1 MTDVKLQL
9 KNRQIEILKNLIAAG
24 TPMDIT
30 VLMNRFGK
38 SERTIRYDLNEIR
51 EALEKQGIDVRT
63 KAKKGFYIP
72 AEQKPK
78 ASRVIAE
85 NGQQEEPSLLD
96 DPDET
101 RNNSMLLYLMLQ
113 SKPISADEIADTFY
127 ISRSTA
133 IRILNNLEAAFSGI
147 RVNSQKAYGYQLE
160 AEEFMLRKIVTQLL
174 VSAFKGSYTPEDWYL
189 LLPRILKEEISML
202 TISDVSQ
209 AIKKVNTH
217 YNVWLS
223 NTAFINLLSY
233 CLIRDLR
240 LRKGFTQNNQ
250 KAAGSDYTMALLQEL
265 GNRGINTLEVQWMNT
280 ILNSNGIFVNQSCLD
295 LNELDHALDEM
306 LELLK
311 ADKHH
316 LPYVFDTIT
325 LYDDLYEHLQHTI
338 NKEYLHLEND
348 ENPLIDELK
357 ENYAD
362 FYLLANDF
370 ADIFEKHF
378 LMKLSE
384 NEISYLAIYLYKNL
398 INQTASNKKVLVVC
412 ATGKGL
418 SNLLTTRI
426 RNVFQNLTI
435 VGSVSPYQLDNI
447 NLWKDIDFVIS
458 TIPIAHS
465 AYPVIKIS
473 RILSMED
480 IQRIQEFLHY
490 GKFIDSIPMD
500 HSNSASFNAKND
512 PFDLYKDELDPSKT
526 DLAAASTLYS
536 KLQLTLLEYIS
547 KLPPEVSMGQD
558 AVLGMLIHMSMA
570 VPRWFSQQ
578 NEEDEEEIIEAYYK
592 YRDEQSNV
600 FDLMEKFFA
609 LVEESL
615 LITIPIHER
624 YAFFLYIFNKE
635 V

>member
-1 MTDVKLQL
+1 M
-9 KNRQIEILKNLIAAG
+9 
-24 TPMDIT
+24 
-30 VLMNRFGK
+30 
-38 SERTIRYDLNEIR
+38 
-51 EALEKQGIDVRT
+51 
-63 KAKKGFYIP
+63 
-72 AEQKPK
+72 
-78 ASRVIAE
+78 
-85 NGQQEEPSLLD
+85 
-96 DPDET
+96 
-101 RNNSMLLYLMLQ
+101 
-113 SKPISADEIADTFY
+113 
-127 ISRSTA
+127 
-133 IRILNNLEAAFSGI
+133 
-147 RVNSQKAYGYQLE
+147 
-160 AEEFMLRKIVTQLL
+160 
-174 VSAFKGSYTPEDWYL
+174 
-189 LLPRILKEEISML
+189 
-202 TISDVSQ
+202 
-209 AIKKVNTH
+209 
-217 YNVWLS
+217 
-223 NTAFINLLSY
+223 
-233 CLIRDLR
+233 
-240 LRKGFTQNNQ
+240 
-250 KAAGSDYTMALLQEL
+250 
-265 GNRGINTLEVQWMNT
+265 
-280 ILNSNGIFVNQSCLD
+280 
-295 LNELDHALDEM
+295 
-306 LELLK
+306 
-311 ADKHH
+311 
-316 LPYVFDTIT
+316 
-325 LYDDLYEHLQHTI
+325 
-338 NKEYLHLEND
+338 
-348 ENPLIDELK
+348 
-357 ENYAD
+357 
-362 FYLLANDF
+362 
-370 ADIFEKHF
+370 
-378 LMKLSE
+378 
-384 NEISYLAIYLYKNL
+384 
-398 INQTASNKKVLVVC
+398 VVC

>member
-1 MTDVKLQL
+1 MKLQL
-9 KNRQIEILKNLIAAG
+9 KKRQIEILKNLIAAG
-24 TPMDIT
+24 TPLDIT
-30 VLMNRFGK
+30 ILMNRFHK

-51 EALEKQGIDVRT
+51 ETLEKQGIEIKT

-78 ASRVIAE
+78 ASRIVAE
-85 NGQQEEPSLLD
+85 NGNQEDNSLLD
-96 DPDET
+96 DSDET

-113 SKPISADEIADTFY
+113 KKPVSADEIADTFY

-133 IRILNNLEAAFSGI
+133 IRILNNLEAAFTGI
-147 RVNSQKAYGYQLE
+147 QILSQKAYGYQLR
-160 AEEFMLRKIVTQLL
+160 ADEFQLRKIVSLML
-174 VSAFKGSYTPEDWYL
+174 VTAFKGSYTPEDWYL
-189 LLPRILKEEISML
+189 LLPRVLKEEISML
-202 TISDVSQ
+202 TISELSQ
-209 AIKKVNTH
+209 AIKKVNTR

-240 LRKGFTQNNQ
+240 LRKGLVETNKECLPMN
-250 KAAGSDYTMALLQEL
+250 DYTTALLYEL
-265 GNRGINTLEVQWMNT
+265 GNQGSDENEVQWMNT
-280 ILNSNGIFVNQSCLD
+280 ILNSNGIFVNQSHLD
-295 LNELDHALDEM
+295 LDKLDHALDEM
-306 LELLK
+306 LDLLK
-311 ADKHH
+311 ADRHH

-338 NKEYLHLEND
+338 SKEYLHLETD

-362 FYLLANDF
+362 FYMLANDF
-370 ADIFEKHF
+370 AKIFNRHF
-378 LMKLSE
+378 KMQLSE

-500 HSNSASFNAKND
+500 NSNSASFNAKND
-512 PFDLYKDELDPSKT
+512 PFDLYKDNFDPKQA
-526 DLAAASTLYS
+526 DLSAAATLYS

-547 KLPPEVSMGQD
+547 KLPSDIQMGQD

-570 VPRWFSQQ
+570 VPRWFTQQ
-578 NEEDEEEIIEAYYK
+578 NEEDEEEIIEAYFK
-592 YRDEQSNV
+592 YRDEQKYV
-600 FDLMEKFFA
+600 FNLMEKFFA

-635 V
+635 G

>member
-1 MTDVKLQL
+1 MKLQL
-9 KNRQIEILKNLIAAG
+9 KKRQIEILKNLIAAG
-24 TPMDIT
+24 TPMDISI
-30 VLMNRFGK
+30 LMNRFGK

-51 EALEKQGIDVRT
+51 DALIKQGIEIRT

-78 ASRVIAE
+78 ASRIVAE
-85 NGQQEEPSLLD
+85 NGNQEENSLLD
-96 DPDET
+96 DSDET

-113 SKPISADEIADTFY
+113 KKPISADEIADTFY

-133 IRILNNLEAAFSGI
+133 IRILNNLESVFNGI
-147 RVNSQKAYGYQLE
+147 QIISQKAYGYQLR
-160 AEEFMLRKIVTQLL
+160 ADEFQLRKIVSLML
-174 VSAFKGSYTPEDWYL
+174 VAAFKGSYTPEDWYL
-189 LLPRILKEEISML
+189 LLPRVLKEEISML
-202 TISDVSQ
+202 TISELSQ
-209 AIKKVNTH
+209 AIKKVNTR

-240 LRKGFTQNNQ
+240 IRKGLVQTNKESLPINDYTTALLYELG
-250 KAAGSDYTMALLQEL
+250 KYGSDE
-265 GNRGINTLEVQWMNT
+265 NEVQWMNT
-280 ILNSNGIFVNQSCLD
+280 ILNSNGIFVNQSNLD

-306 LELLK
+306 LDLLK
-311 ADKHH
+311 ADRHH

-338 NKEYLHLEND
+338 SKEYLHLETD

-362 FYLLANDF
+362 FYMLANDF
-370 ADIFEKHF
+370 AQIFNKHF
-378 LMKLSE
+378 KMQLSE

-500 HSNSASFNAKND
+500 NSNSASFNAKND
-512 PFDLYKDELDPSKT
+512 PFDLYKDNFDPKKA
-526 DLAAASTLYS
+526 DLSAAATLYS

-547 KLPPEVSMGQD
+547 KLPSDVQMGQD

-578 NEEDEEEIIEAYYK
+578 NEEDEEEIIEAYLK
-592 YRDEQSNV
+592 FRDEQRYV
-600 FDLMEKFFA
+600 FNLMEKFFA

-615 LITIPIHER
+615 LISIPIHER

>member
-1 MTDVKLQL
+1 MKLQL
-9 KNRQIEILKNLIAAG
+9 KKRQIEILKNLIAAG
-24 TPMDIT
+24 TPLDIT
-30 VLMNRFGK
+30 ILMNRFHK

-51 EALEKQGIDVRT
+51 ETLEKQGIEIKT

-78 ASRVIAE
+78 ASRIVAE
-85 NGQQEEPSLLD
+85 NGNQEDNSLLD
-96 DPDET
+96 DSDET

-113 SKPISADEIADTFY
+113 KKPVSADEIADTFY

-133 IRILNNLEAAFSGI
+133 IRILNNLEAAFTGI
-147 RVNSQKAYGYQLE
+147 QILSQKAYGYQLR
-160 AEEFMLRKIVTQLL
+160 ADEFQLRKIVSLML
-174 VSAFKGSYTPEDWYL
+174 VTAFKGSYTPEDWYL
-189 LLPRILKEEISML
+189 LLPRVLKEEISML
-202 TISDVSQ
+202 TISELSQ
-209 AIKKVNTH
+209 AIKKVNTR

-240 LRKGFTQNNQ
+240 LRKGLVETNKECLPMN
-250 KAAGSDYTMALLQEL
+250 DYTTALLYEL
-265 GNRGINTLEVQWMNT
+265 GNQGSDENEVQWMNT
-280 ILNSNGIFVNQSCLD
+280 ILNSNGIFVNQSHLD
-295 LNELDHALDEM
+295 LDKLDHALDEM
-306 LELLK
+306 LDLLK
-311 ADKHH
+311 ADRHH

-338 NKEYLHLEND
+338 SKEYLHLETD

-362 FYLLANDF
+362 FYMLANDF
-370 ADIFEKHF
+370 AKIFNRHF
-378 LMKLSE
+378 KMQLSE

-500 HSNSASFNAKND
+500 NSNSASFNAKND
-512 PFDLYKDELDPSKT
+512 PFDLYKDNFDPKQA
-526 DLAAASTLYS
+526 DLSAAATLYS

-547 KLPPEVSMGQD
+547 KLPSDIQMGQD

-570 VPRWFSQQ
+570 VPRWFTQQ
-578 NEEDEEEIIEAYYK
+578 NEEDEEEIIEAYFK
-592 YRDEQSNV
+592 YRDEQKYV
-600 FDLMEKFFA
+600 FNLMEKFFA

>member
-1 MTDVKLQL
+1 MKLQL
-9 KNRQIEILKNLIAAG
+9 KKRQIEILKNLIAAG
-24 TPMDIT
+24 TPLDIT
-30 VLMNRFGK
+30 ILMNRFGK

-51 EALEKQGIDVRT
+51 DALVKQGIEVKT

-78 ASRVIAE
+78 ASRIVAE
-85 NGQQEEPSLLD
+85 NGNQEENSLLD
-96 DPDET
+96 DSDET

-113 SKPISADEIADTFY
+113 KKPVSADEIADTFY

-133 IRILNNLEAAFSGI
+133 IRILNNLESAFNGI
-147 RVNSQKAYGYQLE
+147 QIVSQKAYGYQLH
-160 AEEFMLRKIVTQLL
+160 AEEFQLRKIVSSML

-189 LLPRILKEEISML
+189 LLPRVLKEEISML
-202 TISDVSQ
+202 TISELSQ
-209 AIKKVNTH
+209 AIKKVNTR

-233 CLIRDLR
+233 CLICDLR
-240 LRKGFTQNNQ
+240 IRKGFVKGNDEGLLV
-250 KAAGSDYTMALLQEL
+250 KDYTTALLHEL
-265 GNRGINTLEVQWMNT
+265 GRTGADESEIQWMNT
-280 ILNSNGIFVNQSCLD
+280 ILNSNGIFVNQSHLD

-306 LELLK
+306 LDLLK
-311 ADKHH
+311 ADRHH

-338 NKEYLHLEND
+338 SKEYLNLESD

-370 ADIFEKHF
+370 AQIFNKHF
-378 LMKLSE
+378 MMQLSE

-490 GKFIDSIPMD
+490 GKFIDSIPLD

-512 PFDLYKDELDPSKT
+512 PFDLYKDNVDPKQT
-526 DLAAASTLYS
+526 DLAAAATLYS

-547 KLPPEVSMGQD
+547 KLPSDTQMGQD

-592 YRDEQSNV
+592 YRDEHSNV
-600 FDLMEKFFA
+600 FNLMEKFFA

-635 V
+635 G

>member
-1 MTDVKLQL
+1 MKLQL
-9 KNRQIEILKNLIAAG
+9 KKRQIEILKNLIAAG
-24 TPMDIT
+24 TPLDIAI
-30 VLMNRFGK
+30 LMNRFGK

-51 EALEKQGIDVRT
+51 DTLEKQGIEIRT

-78 ASRVIAE
+78 ASRIVAE
-85 NGQQEEPSLLD
+85 NGNQEENSLLD
-96 DPDET
+96 DSDET
-101 RNNSMLLYLMLQ
+101 RNNAMLLYLMLQ
-113 SKPISADEIADTFY
+113 KKPISADEIADTFY

-133 IRILNNLEAAFSGI
+133 IRILNNLESSFTGI
-147 RVNSQKAYGYQLE
+147 QIISQKAYGYQLR
-160 AEEFMLRKIVTQLL
+160 AEEFQLRKTVSLML

-189 LLPRILKEEISML
+189 LLPRVLKEEISML
-202 TISDVSQ
+202 TISELSQ
-209 AIKKVNTH
+209 AIKKVNTR

-240 LRKGFTQNNQ
+240 IRKGLVQLNNECISV
-250 KAAGSDYTMALLQEL
+250 KDYTTALLYEL
-265 GNRGINTLEVQWMNT
+265 GKYGTDENEIQWMNT
-280 ILNSNGIFVNQSCLD
+280 ILNSNGIFVNQSNLD

-306 LELLK
+306 LDLLK
-311 ADKHH
+311 ADRHH

-338 NKEYLHLEND
+338 SKEYLHLETD

-362 FYLLANDF
+362 FYMLANDF
-370 ADIFEKHF
+370 AQIFNKHF
-378 LMKLSE
+378 KMQLSE

-458 TIPIAHS
+458 TIPIVHS

-500 HSNSASFNAKND
+500 NSNSASFNAKND
-512 PFDLYKDELDPSKT
+512 PFDLYKDNFDPKKA
-526 DLAAASTLYS
+526 DLSAAATLYS

-547 KLPPEVSMGQD
+547 KLPNDIQMGQD

-570 VPRWFSQQ
+570 VPRWFTQQ
-578 NEEDEEEIIEAYYK
+578 NEEDEEEIIEAYFK
-592 YRDEQSNV
+592 YRDEQRYV
-600 FDLMEKFFA
+600 FNLMEKFFA